1 WAGADLA
8 SPRPMLRRLAALAA
22 AAALGA
28 CALGTWVQLAY
39 WHDSIALW
47 EHTLRVTGP
56 NALGRHGLGMAYRDA
71 GRLDEA
77 VDQFKEALRIE
88 PTYDRCDIQ
97 LSFILGRQGKIDEAV
112 AHFKSALRF
121 RPDNAYAQLEVA
133 IFLTR
138 QGHAAEA
145 IPYLDEAARLDPHL
159 KERAIFQE
167 AERAAAWPVPPR

>member
-1 WAGADLA
+1 MTSAEARAFGRSALQQGGFAQAEPVFREILQAEPNDAEAL
-8 SPRPMLRRLAALAA
+8 SFLAA
-22 AAALGA
+22 ACLG
-28 CALGTWVQLAY
+28 
-39 WHDSIALW
+39 
-47 EHTLRVTGP
+47 
-56 NALGRHGLGMAYRDA
+56 
-71 GRLDEA
+71 
-77 VDQFKEALRIE
+77 
-88 PTYDRCDIQ
+88 
-97 LSFILGRQGKIDEAV
+97 QGKIDEAV

-133 IFLTR
+133 IFLIR